1 MANAEHLK
9 ILKSGVE
16 NWNKWRKQFP
26 DILPNLRN
34 AKLQGMD
41 LQNAIF
47 NDTNLRRSNLSNT
60 NLTGAS
66 FRRADLRRANISD
79 SNLFKAD
86 LTSATLIETDLQ
98 NSTLDECLVYGISAW
113 NNFLDGANQRNL
125 IISKKNSPTLT
136 VDNLE
141 VAQFV
146 NLLVNN
152 QKIRDVIDTIGQK
165 SVLILGR
172 FSPPERK
179 EVLYSISKKLRL
191 SGFLP
196 IIFDFEG
203 SVSKDFTE
211 TIRIL
216 AGLSLFVIVD
226 ITNPKSSPL
235 ELQATVPDYK
245 IPFVTIIEEGEE
257 PFSMFKDLTI
267 YDWVIS
273 PVRTYSNIQK
283 LIDGFEVAIVRP
295 AIAKHIELTNRKSE
309 ELKTISIDDI
319 INMNKV

>member
-1 MANAEHLK
+1 MADPEHLK

-16 NWNKWRKQFP
+16 NWNNWRKDFP
-26 DILPNLRN
+26 NILPNLRKAN
-34 AKLQGMD
+34 LSGMS
-41 LQNAIF
+41 LRNVNF
-47 NDTNLRRSNLSNT
+47 NDSNLRRTNLSHT
-60 NLTGAS
+60 DLTGAT
-66 FRRADLRRANISD
+66 FRRSDLRRANISE
-79 SNLFKAD
+79 SNLHKAD

-113 NNFLDGANQRNL
+113 NNVLDGANQRNL
-125 IISKKNSPTLT
+125 IISKKNSPVLT

-141 VAQFV
+141 VAQFI

-179 EVLYSISKKLRL
+179 EVLDSISKKLRL

-203 SVSKDFTE
+203 SVSRDFTE

-226 ITNPKSSPL
+226 ITNPKSSPM

-245 IPFVTIIEEGEE
+245 IPFVTIVEEGQE
-257 PFSMFKDLTI
+257 PFSMFKDLTM
-267 YDWVIS
+267 YDWVLT
-273 PVRTYSNIQK
+273 PVLAYSNIQK
-283 LIDGFEVAIVRP
+283 LIDGFEKAIIEP
-295 AIAKHIELTNRKSE
+295 AIKKHIELTSRKTE
-309 ELKTISIDDI
+309 VLKTMSIEDF
-319 INMNKV
+319 INKNRV